1 MHCFRAVLSKLDV
14 CSIELSLLSWCLP
27 YYAAEFNEFSCR
39 IGSPWFKQTFLVKVY
54 WIPNSFITAAEIVQI
69 KRLMGLFK
77 NFLLVKTHESLY
89 LKTFWRKSVLKQSSL
104 PWQFSKNLK
113 ITFLDV
119 FFINR
124 IGFYLPNYIS
134 WS

>member
-39 IGSPWFKQTFLVKVY
+39 IGSPWFKQTFLVKIY

-69 KRLMGLFK
+69 KRLIGLFK

-89 LKTFWRKSVLKQSSL
+89 LK
-104 PWQFSKNLK
+104 
-113 ITFLDV
+113 IFLEK
-119 FFINR
+119 
-124 IGFYLPNYIS
+124 IGFKAVKPPFTIFQEFRNNFFSCIFHQQNWFLLT
-134 WS
+134 